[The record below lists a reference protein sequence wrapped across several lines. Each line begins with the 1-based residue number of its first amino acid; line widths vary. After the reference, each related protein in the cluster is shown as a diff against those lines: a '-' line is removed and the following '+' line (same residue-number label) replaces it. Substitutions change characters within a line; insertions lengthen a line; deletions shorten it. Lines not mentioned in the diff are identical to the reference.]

1 MHEKDYPD
9 LGYDSDNDDV
19 DDRVQ
24 HYDDEFIEAI
34 DIKSNIKNN
43 RSNKSAIPSYSQ
55 EVEIQDFQANPSV
68 VHFSQWTL
76 NEDCIQTITITNCS
90 KKSLR
95 FQIYPP
101 TNSEFT
107 VQYDK
112 IGRLAPGLSQVLNIK
127 FIALEYKYYYDC
139 LRVQGAYNMTMNM
152 NQKQRY
158 TYV

>member
-1 MHEKDYPD
+1 MQGKDYPD
-9 LGYDSDNDDV
+9 LGYDRDNDV
-19 DDRVQ
+19 DDRGQ
-24 HYDDEFIEAI
+24 HYDDEFTEAV
-34 DIKSNIKNN
+34 DMKCNIKRNG
-43 RSNKSAIPSYSQ
+43 SNKTAVPSYSQ
-55 EVEIQDFQANPSV
+55 EVEIHDFQANPSV

-76 NEDCIQTITITNCS
+76 NEDCIQAITITNCS

-101 TNSEFT
+101 ASSEFT
-107 VQYDK
+107 AQYDK
-112 IGRLAPGLSQVLNIK
+112 IGSLAPGLSQILNIK

-139 LRVQGAYNMTMNM
+139 LRIQGAYNMNKNI